1 MRSETKF
8 IVGIIVITIAL
19 IVGGVFFLGRSKPQ
33 QTEAVVDKTVLTQN
47 VKNVLGEQTA
57 KVQIVEFGDYQCPA
71 CAAADPIVNK
81 VLQNNKDKVY
91 FAFRHYPLPQ
101 HQNAREAAYFA
112 QSAAIQGK
120 FWEMHNMLYENQ
132 KDWENSDK
140 AKEIFTGY
148 AQKIGLNIDKLNQ
161 DLEGVKGIVDQDF
174 SDGNKLGVD
183 STPTFF
189 INGQKY
195 PGVIAESQFQDI
207 INRESSK

>member
-8 IVGIIVITIAL
+8 IVGIIVVTIAL
-19 IVGGVFFLGRSKPQ
+19 IIGGVFFLGKSKPQ
-33 QTEAVVDKTVLTQN
+33 ATEAVVDKTELTQN
-47 VKNVLGEQTA
+47 AKNVLGEQTA
-57 KVQIVEFGDYQCPA
+57 KVQIIEFGDYQCPA
-71 CAAADPIVNK
+71 CAQAQPILNK
-81 VLQNNKDKVY
+81 ILENNKDKVY

-101 HQNAREAAYFA
+101 HKNAREAAYFA
-112 QSAAIQGK
+112 QSAANQGK

-132 KDWENSDK
+132 NEWKDSDK
-140 AKEIFTGY
+140 AKEVFTGY
-148 AQKIGLNIDKLNQ
+148 AQKIGLDLEKLNQ
-161 DLEGVKGIVDQDF
+161 DLDGVKGIVDQDF

-207 INRESSK
+207 INRESQK